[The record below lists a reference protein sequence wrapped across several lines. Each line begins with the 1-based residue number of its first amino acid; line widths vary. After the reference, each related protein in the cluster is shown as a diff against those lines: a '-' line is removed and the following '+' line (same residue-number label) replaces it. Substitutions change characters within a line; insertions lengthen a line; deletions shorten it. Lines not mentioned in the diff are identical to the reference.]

1 VTPPIPIED
10 IARPNPLAESDPT
23 ILGLFPSSEKLAEL
37 QQRVGC
43 FAINSGRHR
52 RIHDLTIMS
61 GAGVAE
67 VTIYHALD

>member
-1 VTPPIPIED
+1 VLLDAASAQAASP
-10 IARPNPLAESDPT
+10 
-23 ILGLFPSSEKLAEL
+23 GL
-37 QQRVGC
+37 QC